1 MMTFKKTFQI
11 ILPLLLLLVSPAV
24 FAHAENPPERE
35 PIILRA
41 WGVPPTVEAS
51 VSGLVVLKILQE
63 FTNQNP
69 DIIPVSS
76 AGLNLGT
83 AGQTQDI
90 VPLMQIAGDIPPHV
104 MFVNFKYSPLT

>member
-1 MMTFKKTFQI
+1 MTFKITSQI
-11 ILPLLLLLVSPAV
+11 ILPLFLLLVSAAV
-24 FAHAENPPERE
+24 FAETEKPPERE

-41 WGVPPTVEAS
+41 WGVPPTVGAG
-51 VSGLVVLKILQE
+51 VGTLATLKILQE

-90 VPLMQIAGDIPPHV
+90 VPLM
-104 MFVNFKYSPLT
+104 